1 MGDREHR
8 ELLAR
13 WYTYLLFYLLIL
25 VLLLPTNHSQLAPSL
40 SFHFRILTH
49 AFDQQRIMPPAH
61 AIGILAGAVAAEV
74 LEQSMW
80 SCARCVSAKHAT
92 HSHEHLREHGAIW
105 RERAHGEGERR

>member
-1 MGDREHR
+1 MVCVVVRGDVG
-8 ELLAR
+8 AVKAA
-13 WYTYLLFYLLIL
+13 T
-25 VLLLPTNHSQLAPSL
+25 
-40 SFHFRILTH
+40 
-49 AFDQQRIMPPAH
+49 D
-61 AIGILAGAVAAEV
+61 AGAVAAEV